1 MAVFTK
7 TYVQCDLCEQQR
19 ELPANGDGWYRIE
32 ANISKLGAANAP
44 GEKVSTRATD
54 ICASCYGAIQ
64 DGEFSNL
71 FFAEKSSNGAKAA
84 VPQPP
89 KIAPVS

>member
-19 ELPANGDGWYRIE
+19 ELSATGEGWYRVE
-32 ANISKLGAANAP
+32 ANISKLTAAQSP
-44 GEKVSTRATD
+44 GDKVSTRATD

-64 DGEFSNL
+64 EGEFSNL
-71 FFAEKSSNGAKAA
+71 FFADRSSAAPKPAAK
-84 VPQPP
+84 PN
-89 KIAPVS
+89 IAPVS

>member
-19 ELPANGDGWYRIE
+19 ELPANGDGWFRCE
-32 ANISKLGAANAP
+32 ANISKLGASNAA
-44 GEKVSTRATD
+44 GEKVSTRTTD

-71 FFAEKSSNGAKAA
+71 FFAEKSNGAKPAA
-84 VPQPP
+84 QQPP

>member
-19 ELPANGDGWYRIE
+19 ELPANGDGWYRCE
-32 ANISKLGAANAP
+32 ANISKLGASNSA
-44 GEKVSTRATD
+44 GDKVSTRTTD
-54 ICASCYGAIQ
+54 ICASCFGAIQ

-71 FFAEKSSNGAKAA
+71 FFADKSSNGAKPAG
-84 VPQPP
+84 P